1 MNDSLDERIKLLLD
15 RDEELLASPWGL
27 FDDIRSVSEPAF
39 YSKAMGAWVVTG
51 YRLLIEILLDPATW
65 SNRSPTATYEFR
77 DPVSEHA
84 RAMAEEPGMA
94 EAVRRFRGR
103 SRGRV
108 LNTADPPEHVRQ
120 RRALHRAFRPA
131 RLRALEPDVKAVSDQ
146 LVAGFAHRGRADL
159 VSEYAV
165 LLPMVMISRMLGV
178 PEDELEMFKRWS
190 DDFAIPI
197 GRARPSRDEV
207 RSYIKSESEFEDY
220 FTGLVEQRQAEPR
233 DDLISDVANAEVD
246 GEPLTHEERMGVL
259 RQFLLAGNETT
270 TTLLANIGHRLATD
284 HRLRDRLGSNR
295 DLVPAFV
302 EEALRHEAPVTGLF
316 RVATRD
322 ARIGGTPVA
331 KGEFA
336 WLVFAAANHDPRTC
350 PVPHAFDIDRD
361 PNDHVAFGHGE
372 HYCIGQGLA
381 RLEAKIGTNAML
393 DLPNLALADDHTDTF
408 MDSYILRGR
417 TRLSVTFDPMGGP
430 APFKFFPPPEYKY
443 SVPVSN
449 QIIRS
454 RSDG

>member
-1 MNDSLDERIKLLLD
+1 MMESLDDRVERLLD
-15 RDEELLASPWGL
+15 RDEELLASPWEL
-27 FDDIRSVSEPAF
+27 FDDLRLASDPAF
-39 YSKAMGAWVVTG
+39 YSEAMGAWVITG
-51 YRLLIEILLDPATW
+51 YQLLHDVVVDPATW

-77 DPVSEHA
+77 DPVAEHVA
-84 RAMAEEPGMA
+84 AIEQEPGMA
-94 EAVRRFRGR
+94 EAVRRFRSR

-120 RRALHRAFRPA
+120 RRALHRAFRPT
-131 RLRALEPDVKAVSDQ
+131 RLRALEPEVRSVSDQ
-146 LVAGFAHRGRADL
+146 LVAGFAHCGRADL
-159 VSEYAV
+159 VREYAI

-178 PEDELEMFKRWS
+178 PEDELEVFKGWS

-197 GRARPSRDEV
+197 GRAKPSRDEV

-220 FTGLVEQRQAEPR
+220 FTAMVEQRQAEPR
-233 DDLISDVANAEVD
+233 DDLISDVANAQVD
-246 GEPLTHEERMGVL
+246 GEPLSHEERMGAL

-270 TTLLANIGHRLATD
+270 TTMLANIGYRLATD
-284 HRLRDRLGSNR
+284 HEIRHRLASDR

-322 ARIGGTPVA
+322 TDLGGVPVA

-336 WLVFAAANHDPRTC
+336 WLAFAAANRDSEAC

-361 PNDHVAFGHGE
+361 PNDHVAFGYGE

-381 RLEAKIGTNAML
+381 RLEGKVGTNAVL
-393 DLPNLALADDHTDTF
+393 DLPNLSLADDHTDAF

-417 TRLSVTFDPMGGP
+417 TQLRVTFDPIGELSGEGQV
-430 APFKFFPPPEYKY
+430 AAA
-443 SVPVSN
+443 
-449 QIIRS
+449 
-454 RSDG
+454 D

>member
-1 MNDSLDERIKLLLD
+1 MESLDDRIQRLLD
-15 RDEELLASPWGL
+15 RDEELLASPWQL
-27 FDDIRSVSEPAF
+27 FDDVRAASDPAF
-39 YSKAMGAWVVTG
+39 YSEAMGAWVITS
-51 YRLLIEILLDPATW
+51 YQLLHAIVLDPATW

-77 DPVSEHA
+77 NPVTDHA
-84 RAMAEEPGMA
+84 HAIEQEPEMA
-94 EAVRRFRGR
+94 EAVRRFRNR

-120 RRALHRAFRPA
+120 RRALNRAFRPA
-131 RLRALEPDVKAVSDQ
+131 RLRALEPEVESVSES
-146 LVAGFAHRGRADL
+146 LVAEFAHRGQADL
-159 VSEYAV
+159 VGEYAV

-178 PEDELEMFKRWS
+178 PEKELEMFKGWS

-207 RSYIKSESEFEDY
+207 RSYIRSEYEFDDY
-220 FTGLVEQRQAEPR
+220 FSVLIEQRQAEPR

-246 GEPLTHEERMGVL
+246 GEPLTYEERMGAL

-270 TTLLANIGHRLATD
+270 TTLLTNIGHRLATS
-284 HRLRDRLGSNR
+284 HGLRDRLASNR
-295 DLVPAFV
+295 ELVPAFV

-322 ARIGGTPVA
+322 TTLGELPVA

-336 WLVFAAANHDPRTC
+336 WLAFAAANRDPKAC
-350 PVPHAFDIDRD
+350 PVPRQFEIDRD

-381 RLEAKIGTNAML
+381 RLEGKVGTNALL
-393 DLPNLALADDHTDTF
+393 DLPDLALADDHTDAF

-417 TRLSVTFDPMGGP
+417 TSLLVTFDPLDENTG
-430 APFKFFPPPEYKY
+430 A
-443 SVPVSN
+443 
-449 QIIRS
+449 
-454 RSDG
+454 

>member
-1 MNDSLDERIKLLLD
+1 MLD
-15 RDEELLASPWGL
+15 RDEELLASPWQL
-27 FDDIRSVSEPAF
+27 FEDLRSDCGPAF
-39 YSKAMGAWVVTG
+39 YSEAMGAWVITG
-51 YRLLIEILLDPATW
+51 HQLLHDIVSDPETW
-65 SNRSPTATYEFR
+65 SNRSPTATYKFR
-77 DPVSEHA
+77 DPVADHVEA
-84 RAMAEEPGMA
+84 IAEEPEMA
-94 EAVRRFRGR
+94 EAVRRFRNR

-131 RLRALEPDVKAVSDQ
+131 RLRALEPEVKSVSDQ

-178 PEDELEMFKRWS
+178 PESELEMFKGWS

-197 GRARPSRDEV
+197 GRAKPSREEV

-220 FTGLVEQRQAEPR
+220 FTTMVEQRQAEPR

-246 GEPLTHEERMGVL
+246 GEPLSHEERMGAL

-284 HRLRDRLGSNR
+284 HRLRDRLACNR
-295 DLVPAFV
+295 NLVPAFV

-316 RVATRD
+316 RVATAD
-322 ARIGGTPVA
+322 TEINGTPVA
-331 KGEFA
+331 RGEFA
-336 WLVFAAANHDPRTC
+336 WLAFAAANRDPQTC
-350 PVPHAFDIDRD
+350 PVPHTFDIDRN
-361 PNDHVAFGHGE
+361 PNDHVSFGHGE

-381 RLEAKIGTNAML
+381 RLEAKVGTNAMI
-393 DLPNLALADDHTDTF
+393 DLPNLKLAEDHTDTF

-417 TRLSVTFDPMGGP
+417 TQLQVTFDPVALAVRHLRQDRIG
-430 APFKFFPPPEYKY
+430 ADLRDDLSAATITFDRPEG
-443 SVPVSN
+443 
-449 QIIRS
+449 QHR
-454 RSDG
+454 

>member
-1 MNDSLDERIKLLLD
+1 MTDSLDDRIGRLLD
-15 RDEELLASPWGL
+15 RDEELLASPWDL
-27 FDDIRSVSEPAF
+27 FDEVRSASDPAF
-39 YSKAMGAWVVTG
+39 YSESMGAWVITR
-51 YRLLIEILLDPATW
+51 YQLLHEILVDPETW

-77 DPVSEHA
+77 NPVAEHTNA
-84 RAMAEEPGMA
+84 IEQEPEMA
-94 EAVRRFRGR
+94 EAVRRFRNR

-120 RRALHRAFRPA
+120 RRALNRAFRPA
-131 RLRALEPDVKAVSDQ
+131 RLRALESEVKSVSDS
-146 LVAGFAHRGRADL
+146 LVAAFAPRGRADL
-159 VSEYAV
+159 VQEYAV

-207 RSYIKSESEFEDY
+207 RSYIKSEYEFDEY
-220 FTGLVEQRQAEPR
+220 FSVLVEQRQAEPR

-246 GEPLTHEERMGVL
+246 AEPLTYEERMGAL

-270 TTLLANIGHRLATD
+270 TTLLGNIGHRLATN
-284 HRLRDRLGSNR
+284 HKLRDRLASNR
-295 DLVPAFV
+295 DLVPGFV
-302 EEALRHEAPVTGLF
+302 EEALRHEGPVTGLF

-322 ARIGGTPVA
+322 TELGGKPVA

-336 WLVFAAANHDPRTC
+336 WLAFAAANRDPESC
-350 PVPHAFDIDRD
+350 PVPHEFNIDRES
-361 PNDHVAFGHGE
+361 NDHVAFGYGE

-381 RLEAKIGTNAML
+381 RLEAKVGTNAML
-393 DLPNLALADDHTDTF
+393 DLPNMALADDHRDTF

-417 TRLSVTFDPMGGP
+417 TQLLVSFDPKEVLAG
-430 APFKFFPPPEYKY
+430 
-443 SVPVSN
+443 
-449 QIIRS
+449 
-454 RSDG
+454 D